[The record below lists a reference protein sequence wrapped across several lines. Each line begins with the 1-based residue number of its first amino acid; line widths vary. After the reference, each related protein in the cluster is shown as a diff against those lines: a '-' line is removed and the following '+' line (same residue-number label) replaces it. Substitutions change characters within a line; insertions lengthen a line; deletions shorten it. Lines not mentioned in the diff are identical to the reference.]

1 MFSQEVINAITT
13 VRSTAKFL
21 DLKNTDILV
30 SNLAFMQQV
39 ITASE
44 RLLQEAA
51 DESTGELREYYLNHL
66 EEERAHEAWLAD
78 DLKSVGIDVKTLPMM
93 RKAVEMAGSQY
104 YLIKHVHPSSLL
116 GYMAVLE
123 GFPMPLDLVAL
134 LESIHGKPLL
144 RTLRYHAEHDIEHR
158 KELFKMIDKQA
169 RPEILMS
176 AVQTAVYV
184 NEFSQELTEAQ

>member
-1 MFSQEVINAITT
+1 MFSQEVIAAIAT

-66 EEERAHEAWLAD
+66 EEERDHEAWLAD
-78 DLKSVGIDVKTLPMM
+78 DLKSVGVDVKTLPMM

-123 GFPMPLDLVAL
+123 GFPMPIDLVDL
-134 LESIHGKPLL
+134 LENVHGKQLI
-144 RTLRYHAEHDIEHR
+144 RTLRYHAEHDVEHR

-176 AVQTAVYV
+176 AAQTAVYV
-184 NEFSQELTEAQ
+184 NEFSQELTKAQ